1 MTDQKQTK
9 IVIDDVEYTE
19 DQLNETAKD
28 AINHIAYLDR
38 KIEQGKFALDGQTV
52 ERSAYLAILRQAIAE
67 KDQDQVEAA
76 E

>member
-1 MTDQKQTK
+1 MTEQKQTK

-19 DQLNETAKD
+19 DQLNDTAKD

-38 KIEQGKFALDGQTV
+38 KIDQGKFALDGQMV
-52 ERSAYLAILRQAIAE
+52 ERSAYIAILRKAVSE
-67 KDQDQVEAA
+67 ETQVEAA

>member
-1 MTDQKQTK
+1 MADDKQTK

-19 DQLNETAKD
+19 DQLNDTAKD

-52 ERSAYLAILRQAIAE
+52 ERGAYLAILRQAISDEAE
-67 KDQDQVEAA
+67 QVEAA

>member
-1 MTDQKQTK
+1 MTEQKQTK
-9 IVIDDVEYTE
+9 FVIGGVEYTE

-38 KIEQGKFALDGQTV
+38 KIEQGQFALDGQTV
-52 ERSAYLAILRQAIAE
+52 ERSAYIAILKKAVEEAQ
-67 KDQDQVEAA
+67 QVEAA

>member
-1 MTDQKQTK
+1 MTEQKQTK

-19 DQLNETAKD
+19 DQLNDTAKD

-38 KIEQGKFALDGQTV
+38 KIDQGKFALDGQMV
-52 ERSAYLAILRQAIAE
+52 ERSAYVAILRQAVSEEA
-67 KDQDQVEAA
+67 QVEAA

>member
-1 MTDQKQTK
+1 MTEQKQTK

-19 DQLNETAKD
+19 DQLNDTAKD

-38 KIEQGKFALDGQTV
+38 KIDQGKFALDGQMV
-52 ERSAYLAILRQAIAE
+52 ERSAYVAILRQAVSEEA
-67 KDQDQVEAA
+67 QQVEAA

>member
-1 MTDQKQTK
+1 MTEQKQTK

-19 DQLNETAKD
+19 DQLNDTAKN

-52 ERSAYLAILRQAIAE
+52 ERDAYWGILRKAIS
-67 KDQDQVEAA
+67 DQVEQVEAA